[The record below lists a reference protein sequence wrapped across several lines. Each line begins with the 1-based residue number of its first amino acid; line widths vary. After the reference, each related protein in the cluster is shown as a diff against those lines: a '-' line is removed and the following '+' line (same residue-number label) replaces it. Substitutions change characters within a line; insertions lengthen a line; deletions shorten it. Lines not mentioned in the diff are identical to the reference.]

1 MELTPE
7 QAAAA
12 VEQHG
17 CPNCDAPAG
26 SACRT
31 RSGKTAVKCHTPRFV
46 LVPALREELDVPT
59 PANRC
64 HGPNPL
70 ASAALATR

>member
-1 MELTPE
+1 MIGCESSASASAALTKPQAAIRKSPLETAALCERLSSMELTSD

-12 VEQHG
+12 VERHR

-31 RSGKTAVKCHTPRFV
+31 
-46 LVPALREELDVPT
+46 
-59 PANRC
+59 
-64 HGPNPL
+64 
-70 ASAALATR
+70 